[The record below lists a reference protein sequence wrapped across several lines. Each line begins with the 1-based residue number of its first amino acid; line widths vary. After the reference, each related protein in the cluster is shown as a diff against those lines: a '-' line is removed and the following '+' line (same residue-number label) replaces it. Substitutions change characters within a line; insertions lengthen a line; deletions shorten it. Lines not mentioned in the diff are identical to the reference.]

1 MSTSPVILWY
11 RNDLRLADHAPLRAA
26 VASGAPII
34 PLYVLDE
41 TTPGRWRPGGASRWW
56 LHHSLAALAADLV
69 GLGSHLVIRR
79 GASLE
84 VITTL
89 AGQCQ
94 ARALYCHRSYEPS
107 QSALEERLWRELGEK
122 LEIRRFHG
130 RLLQE
135 PEQVRTGV
143 GEAFRVFTPF
153 WKACLRL
160 PEPAAPLLAPA
171 RLVPPPPEIR
181 GLDLD
186 SLQLL
191 PRTPDWA
198 AGLREHWRPGE
209 AGARLR
215 LETFCEE
222 ALRGY
227 AEGRDQPARPGTS
240 RLSPHLHFGEISPRQ
255 VWQAVRGVQA
265 TVAGSTRGGDAF
277 LRELGWRDFCH
288 HLLHHWPWLPEQPF
302 NPRFADFPWR
312 DDGESFRAWT
322 RGQTGYPLVD
332 AGMRE
337 LWHTGWMHNR
347 VRMVAASFLVK
358 HLLVP
363 WQQGQDW
370 FWDTL
375 VDADLANNAGGWQW
389 VAGCGADAAPYFRIF
404 NPVLQGQKFD
414 PGGDY
419 ARRWLPE
426 LRELSDKD
434 IYAPFAANP
443 ASLAAAGVRL
453 GVDYPEPLVD
463 HNFARHRAL
472 AALATLKSN

>member
-1 MSTSPVILWY
+1 MSAPPIILWY
-11 RNDLRLADHAPLRAA
+11 RDDLRLADHAPLRAA
-26 VASGAPII
+26 VASGAPIL
-34 PLYVLDE
+34 PLFILDE
-41 TTPGRWRPGGASRWW
+41 TSPGKWRPGAASRWW
-56 LHHSLAALAADLV
+56 LHHSLAALAADLA
-69 GLGSHLVIRR
+69 GLGSRLVIRR
-79 GASLE
+79 GDSLE

-89 AGQCQ
+89 ARQCQ
-94 ARALYCHRSYEPS
+94 ARALYFHCSHEPA
-107 QSALEERLWRELGEK
+107 QAVLEERLWRELGEK
-122 LEIRRFHG
+122 LEIRRFRG

-135 PEQVRTGV
+135 PEQVRTGA
-143 GEAFRVFTPF
+143 GEPFRVFTPF

-160 PEPAAPLLAPA
+160 PEPEAPLPAPA
-171 RLVPPPPEIR
+171 RLAPTPPEVT
-181 GLDLD
+181 GLELD

-198 AGLREHWRPGE
+198 AGLREQWRPGE

-222 ALRGY
+222 ALSGY
-227 AEGRDQPARPGTS
+227 AAGRDQPGRPGTS

-265 TVAGSTRGGDAF
+265 TVAATTRGGDAY
-277 LRELGWRDFCH
+277 LRELGWREFCH
-288 HLLHHWPWLPEQPF
+288 HLLHHWPQLPEQPF

-312 DDGESFRAWT
+312 DDGEAFRAWT

-347 VRMVAASFLVK
+347 VRMVVASFLVK

-375 VDADLANNAGGWQW
+375 VDANLANNAGGWQW

-414 PGGDY
+414 PHGDY

-426 LRELSDKD
+426 LRRLSGKD
-434 IYAPFAANP
+434 IYAPFAANQ

-453 GVDYPEPLVD
+453 GVDYPEPLVEHD
-463 HNFARHRAL
+463 FARRRAL
-472 AALATLKSN
+472 GALATLKSP

>member
-1 MSTSPVILWY
+1 MSAPPVILWY
-11 RNDLRLADHAPLRAA
+11 RDDLRLADHAPLRAA
-26 VASGAPII
+26 VASGAPLI
-34 PLYVLDE
+34 PLFILDE
-41 TTPGRWRPGGASRWW
+41 TTSGKWRPGAASRWW
-56 LHHSLAALAADLV
+56 LHHSLAVLAADLA
-69 GLGSHLVIRR
+69 GLGSRLVIRR
-79 GASLE
+79 GDSLE

-89 AGQCQ
+89 VRQCQ
-94 ARALYCHRSYEPS
+94 ARALYFHRSHEPA
-107 QSALEERLWRELGEK
+107 QAILEERLWRELGEK
-122 LEIRRFHG
+122 LEIRRFRG

-135 PEQVRTGV
+135 PEQVRTGA

-160 PEPAAPLLAPA
+160 PEPEAPLPAPA
-171 RLVPPPPEIR
+171 RLAPTPPEVT
-181 GLDLD
+181 GLELD

-198 AGLREHWRPGE
+198 AGLREQWRPGE

-222 ALRGY
+222 ALTGY
-227 AEGRDQPARPGTS
+227 AAGRDQPGRPGTS

-265 TVAGSTRGGDAF
+265 TEAATTRGGDAF
-277 LRELGWRDFCH
+277 LRELGWREFCH
-288 HLLHHWPWLPEQPF
+288 HLLHHWPRLPEQPF
-302 NPRFADFPWR
+302 NPRFADFPWQ
-312 DDGESFRAWT
+312 DDGEAFRAWT

-347 VRMVAASFLVK
+347 VRMVTASFLVK

-375 VDADLANNAGGWQW
+375 VDANLANNAGGWQW

-414 PGGDY
+414 PHGDY

-426 LRELSDKD
+426 LT
-434 IYAPFAANP
+434 PP
-443 ASLAAAGVRL
+443 VR
-453 GVDYPEPLVD
+453 
-463 HNFARHRAL
+463 
-472 AALATLKSN
+472 